1 MNSTL
6 QLVFLLE
13 EPSMKKTLEVLLP
26 RFLPKNVHFICIAHE
41 GKQDLE
47 KSIPRKLKAK
57 GWNQE
62 TKFVI
67 VRDKDSADCLKLK
80 RELIEKCEQA
90 GKPNTLIRIACHELE
105 SWFLGDLSAV
115 GEALRSKKKEQLSKL
130 QNKEKFRNPDTL
142 SSAKQELKK
151 LFPTYQPNS
160 SSGEIAKY
168 LDFNKNSSQS
178 FQVFIQGVKKIVDI

>member
-6 QLVFLLE
+6 QLVFFLE

-26 RFLPKNVHFICIAHE
+26 RFLPEYVHCIYIVHE

-47 KSIPRKLKAK
+47 KSIPRKLKAQ
-57 GWNQE
+57 GWNRE

-67 VRDKDSADCLKLK
+67 VRDQDSADCFKLK

-105 SWFLGDLSAV
+105 SWFLGDLFAV
-115 GEALRSKKKEQLSKL
+115 EKALRSNTKKRLSKS
-130 QNKEKFRNPDTL
+130 QDKEKFRNPDAISL
-142 SSAKQELKK
+142 AKQELKT
-151 LFPTYQPNS
+151 LFPTYQQNS

-168 LDFNKNSSQS
+168 LNLDNNKSRS
-178 FQVFIQGVKKIVDI
+178 FQVFIQGVKKIVGI